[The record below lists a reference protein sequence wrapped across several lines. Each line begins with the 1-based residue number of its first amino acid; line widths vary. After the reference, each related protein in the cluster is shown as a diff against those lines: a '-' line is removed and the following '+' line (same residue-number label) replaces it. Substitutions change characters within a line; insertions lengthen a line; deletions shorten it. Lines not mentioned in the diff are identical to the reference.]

1 MKNKNAIAPACSS
14 LVGGLIA
21 VGLLTLMGCAP
32 AEAPAPTDL
41 TPPKTP
47 PARAEKPSKK
57 ALPGLIVTEIERK
70 REPERLYSFSV
81 RDADIHEVLLAISKQ
96 TSFNIVADPDVQGS
110 VTVDLKNVTLSEA
123 LDTLTNL
130 LNLTYRVKRNMIRV
144 SIPKPETRIFSL
156 QYVNLKRTG
165 SSVTSAQIGA
175 AGGGNI
181 TRTGVGAVGAGGGA
195 VGAGDSGRSTV
206 TTSNETDLWEDIE
219 DGLENLLSP
228 EGKVV
233 IDRQSGNIL
242 VTDFPKFLDRI
253 AIFLESVE
261 GSVHRQVLIEARI
274 LEVELEG
281 EYRFGIDWSAVAK
294 AGALQGNAFGGRIFS
309 QSLAPAEATDF
320 QIGVTS
326 TDFESLLNILSTQ
339 GEVNVLSSPKLAT
352 LNNQTAILRSATDDV
367 FFIVET
373 ERVPIQ
379 GGGFDS
385 IRTVTPRTVTIGVVL
400 AITPQIDSDRSVT
413 LHVRPTVSRSTEDA
427 SITVSGEGD
436 QQTEI
441 SVPIIDVREADVIVR
456 AREGQVVVIGGLMQ
470 DTKSDDE
477 SKVPLLGDLPGIG
490 RLFRQTV
497 QKSEKS
503 ELVVLLRTIV
513 LVGKKTEEITAQ
525 TLERLGKL
533 KGASP
538 W

>member
-1 MKNKNAIAPACSS
+1 MKYKNAIAPAWFS
-14 LVGGLIA
+14 VAGGLIA
-21 VGLLTLMGCAP
+21 VGLLVPIGCAP
-32 AEAPAPTDL
+32 AKTPARADL
-41 TPPKTP
+41 TPPKTA

-70 REPERLYSFSV
+70 REPERLYSFSL
-81 RDADIHEVLLAISKQ
+81 RDAAIHEVLLAISKQ
-96 TSFNIVADPDVQGS
+96 TSFNIVTDPDVQGS
-110 VTVDLKNVTLSEA
+110 VTVDLKNVTLKEA
-123 LDTLTNL
+123 LDTLTEL
-130 LNLTYRVKRNMIRV
+130 LNLTYRVKRNLIRV
-144 SIPKPETRIFSL
+144 SIPRPETRIFSL
-156 QYVNLKRTG
+156 QYVNIKRTG

-175 AGGGNI
+175 AGGGI
-181 TRTGVGAVGAGGGA
+181 VTRSGVGAVGAEA
-195 VGAGDSGRSTV
+195 SGRSTV
-206 TTSNETDLWEDIE
+206 TTSNETDLWGDIE
-219 DGLENLLSP
+219 DSVENLLSP

-274 LEVELEG
+274 LEVDLEG
-281 EYRFGIDWSAVAK
+281 EFQFGIDWSAVAK

-309 QSLAPAEATDF
+309 QSLAPAGATDF

-385 IRTVTPRTVTIGVVL
+385 IQTVTPRTVTIGVVL
-400 AITPQIDSDRSVT
+400 AITPQIDSDGSVI
-413 LHVRPTVSRSTEDA
+413 LHVRPTVSRSTEEA
-427 SITVSGEGD
+427 TISVSGEGN

-441 SVPIIDVREADVIVR
+441 SVPIIDIREADVIVR
-456 AREGQVVVIGGLMQ
+456 AEEGQLIVIGGLMQ

-477 SKVPLLGDLPGIG
+477 RKIPILGDLPGIG

-497 QKSEKS
+497 QKSEKT
-503 ELVVLLRTIV
+503 ELVVLLRTTV
-513 LVGKKTEEITAQ
+513 LVGKKTDEVTAQ
-525 TLERLGKL
+525 SLERLGKL

>member
-1 MKNKNAIAPACSS
+1 MINKNAIAPSCSS

-21 VGLLTLMGCAP
+21 VGLLTLLGCAP
-32 AEAPAPTDL
+32 AKAPAPTDL
-41 TPPKTP
+41 TPPKTTLTP
-47 PARAEKPSKK
+47 PKTSPARAEKPSKK
-57 ALPGLIVTEIERK
+57 ALPGLIITEIERK

-110 VTVDLKNVTLSEA
+110 VTVDLKSVTLSEA

-165 SSVTSAQIGA
+165 SSVTSAQIGV
-175 AGGGNI
+175 AGGGI
-181 TRTGVGAVGAGGGA
+181 GTRSGTGAVRAEE
-195 VGAGDSGRSTV
+195 SGRSTV

-219 DGLENLLSP
+219 NGVENLLSP
-228 EGKVV
+228 EGVVV

-253 AIFLESVE
+253 AILLESVE
-261 GSVHRQVLIEARI
+261 GSVHRQVLINATI
-274 LEVELEG
+274 LEVDLKG
-281 EYRFGIDWSAVAK
+281 KYRFGIDWSAIAR
-294 AGALQGNAFGGRIFS
+294 AGALQRNAFEGKIFS
-309 QSLAPAEATDF
+309 QSLATAEATDF

-352 LNNQTAILRSATDDV
+352 LNNQTAVLRSATDDV

-385 IRTVTPRTVTIGVVL
+385 IRTVTPRTVTVGVVL
-400 AITPQIDSDRSVT
+400 AITPQIASDGSVT

-427 SITVSGEGD
+427 TISVSGEGD
-436 QQTEI
+436 QKTQI
-441 SVPIIDVREADVIVR
+441 SVPIIDIREVDVVVR
-456 AREGQVVVIGGLMQ
+456 AREDQVVVIGGLMQ

-477 SKVPLLGDLPGIG
+477 VKK
-490 RLFRQTV
+490 T
-497 QKSEKS
+497 
-503 ELVVLLRTIV
+503 ELVVLLRTTV
-513 LVGKKTEEITAQ
+513 ED
-525 TLERLGKL
+525 R
-533 KGASP
+533 
-538 W
+538 